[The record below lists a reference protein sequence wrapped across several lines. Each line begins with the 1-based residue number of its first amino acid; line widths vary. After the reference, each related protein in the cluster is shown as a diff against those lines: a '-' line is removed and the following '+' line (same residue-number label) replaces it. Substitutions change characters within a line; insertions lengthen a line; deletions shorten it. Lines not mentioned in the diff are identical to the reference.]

1 MRTITLSVSA
11 AALALLCVGPVHA
24 QSFLESLARRAVDR
38 VASEA
43 SRRAESAVEG
53 MLSGQRED
61 ASDDAEAGEASVEPE
76 VAVAAPRAASGRAA
90 RASGGGRTSAAGPAP
105 WPLNPGA
112 ATYTGELRFDP
123 VYDEQF
129 KALQEFGKSPCFSCE
144 GGYAFDT
151 FISYHVDAAAEGGVP
166 GRVGRLAVGESFTW
180 RGEVSTGRLEVL
192 SDTPVGAFP
201 CKQIRLTLT
210 KGEESRDALGL
221 YCKGKSHA
229 YAADMWVR
237 VL

>member
-180 RGEVSTGRLEVL
+180 RGEVSTGRLEVCPTRR
-192 SDTPVGAFP
+192 SAPFP
-201 CKQIRLTLT
+201 A
-210 KGEESRDALGL
+210 SR
-221 YCKGKSHA
+221 
-229 YAADMWVR
+229 YA
-237 VL
+237 

>member
-1 MRTITLSVSA
+1 MRTITLSASA
-11 AALALLCVGPVHA
+11 AALALLYVGPVHA
-24 QSFLESLARRAVDR
+24 QSFLEGLARRAVDR

-43 SRRAESAVEG
+43 SRRTESAVEG
-53 MLSGQRED
+53 MLSGQREG
-61 ASDDAEAGEASVEPE
+61 ASDDAGEASAEPE
-76 VAVAAPRAASGRAA
+76 AAAPRAASGRAA
-90 RASGGGRTSAAGPAP
+90 RASAGGRASAAGPAP

-112 ATYTGELRFDP
+112 ATYTGDLRFDP
-123 VYDEQF
+123 IYSEQF
-129 KALQEFGKSPCFSCE
+129 KALQEFGKSRCFSCE
-144 GGYAFDT
+144 GGYAYDT

-201 CKQIRLTLT
+201 CKQVRLTLT
-210 KGEESRDALGL
+210 KSEESRDALGL